1 MKVENVGQFFMDGR
15 IINLDSSSAEELE
28 KYITELNKS
37 DEKLVEDINK
47 LLVTLK

>member
-15 IINLDSSSAEELE
+15 IINLDSSSEEELE
-28 KYITELNKS
+28 KCITELNKS

>member
-15 IINLDSSSAEELE
+15 IINLDSSSEKELE
-28 KYITELNKS
+28 EYINELNKS

-47 LLVTLK
+47 LLITLK

>member
-15 IINLDSSSAEELE
+15 IINLDSSSEEELE

-37 DEKLVEDINK
+37 DEKSVEDINK

>member
-15 IINLDSSSAEELE
+15 IINLDSSSEEELD

-37 DEKLVEDINK
+37 DENLVEDINK

>member
-15 IINLDSSSAEELE
+15 IINLDSSSEEELE

-47 LLVTLK
+47 N

>member
-1 MKVENVGQFFMDGR
+1 MKVENVRQFFMDGR
-15 IINLDSSSAEELE
+15 IINLDSSSEEELE

-47 LLVTLK
+47 LLITLK

>member
-15 IINLDSSSAEELE
+15 IINLDSSSEEELE

>member
-15 IINLDSSSAEELE
+15 IINLDSSSEEELE

-47 LLVTLK
+47 LLVTLQ